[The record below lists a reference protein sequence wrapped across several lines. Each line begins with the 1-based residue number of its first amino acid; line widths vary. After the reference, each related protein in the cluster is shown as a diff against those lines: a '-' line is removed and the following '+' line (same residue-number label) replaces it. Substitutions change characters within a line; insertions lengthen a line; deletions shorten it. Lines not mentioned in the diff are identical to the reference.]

1 MTSFSTNKFLPYTPN
16 QLFELVADVKSYPQF
31 ILGILETS
39 VDPITPNLFKAHV
52 RFGNR
57 LFQNQY
63 DCQVEL
69 NPFQSIVIKGLD
81 GPFTHMNSQWI
92 FSPDPQKTGTKVAF
106 SVDFAFKNK
115 LLQHLGGP
123 IFHQLTQRMMQA
135 FEERAK
141 TIFSHF

>member
-1 MTSFSTNKFLPYTPN
+1 MTSFSTNKLLPYTPN

-31 ILGILETS
+31 IPGILETK
-39 VDPITPNLFKAHV
+39 VDPVTSHLFKARVH
-52 RFGNR
+52 FGNR

-92 FSPDPQKTGTKVAF
+92 FSPGLQKTETNVAF
-106 SVDFAFKNK
+106 FVDFAFKNK
-115 LLQHLGGP
+115 LLQHVGGP

-141 TIFSHF
+141 IIFT